1 MTTCTQLSDLMP
13 ATALGRREWAPPEVQ
28 HLADCADCRA
38 EWDVV
43 RASARLGAGE
53 NWKADPAVLARRALA
68 QPAQRRPDAV
78 RYRRWLVGGLAA
90 AAAVVLLVR
99 VVPRHESAARS
110 TGSPPSKAAAALA
123 IPALDSLS
131 EDELRVVLAAVSGSA
146 FDADAELDAPGL
158 ESLDSTG
165 LEQVLTTM
173 EGT

>member
-13 ATALGRREWAPPEVQ
+13 ATALGRREWTPPEVQ

-53 NWKADPAVLARRALA
+53 DWKAEPAVLARLALA
-68 QPAQRRPDAV
+68 QAAYRRPDAV
-78 RYRRWLVGGLAA
+78 RYRRWLVGGVAA
-90 AAAVVLLVR
+90 AAAVVLLVLF
-99 VVPRHESAARS
+99 VPRKPRVSGS
-110 TGSPPSKAAAALA
+110 TTLIPSTVANTLA

-146 FDADAELDAPGL
+146 FDVDAELDAPGL